1 MCIRDRG
8 SNATASTLR
17 AEIAKLLNISID
29 NLFIVPVAESSSST
43 GTTNEVEI
51 AFTFEADANGA
62 LVEADAGNL
71 GSAGVY
77 SAARVDTAPVD
88 EEPEDDDSTTTI
100 IIASTVAGVV
110 LVGGL
115 SFLAYRVISSRA
127 NSLGHMKVENENQMD
142 QELL

>member
-77 SAARVDTAPVD
+77 LSLIHIS
-88 EEPEDDDSTTTI
+88 EPTRLLSISYAVFCLKKKKKKIKYKKTTKHEKKED
-100 IIASTVAGVV
+100 
-110 LVGGL
+110 
-115 SFLAYRVISSRA
+115 
-127 NSLGHMKVENENQMD
+127 
-142 QELL
+142 